1 MKISERFAGK
11 FFKATDL
18 DREGKTFEIFGV
30 EDVAIRGEDKVILH
44 FVDEDRMFP
53 VNKTNA
59 LAIAEYLG
67 DDTDEWAGN
76 SVCLFRSNT
85 TYQGKP
91 VACVRARNPDLSADD
106 IDADDIDADRDPGEP
121 DEGSAKSKPMDKGKS
136 MSMSKSKSMSM
147 SKGKGK
153 TGRGK

>member
-11 FFKATDL
+11 FFKASDL
-18 DREGKTFEIFGV
+18 DREGTTLEIFGV

-59 LAIAEYLG
+59 LSAAEFLG
-67 DDTDEWAGN
+67 DDTDEWTGKE
-76 SVCLFRSNT
+76 VTLYRSNT

-91 VACVRARNPDLSADD
+91 VACVRLRNPDLSADD
-106 IDADDIDADRDPGEP
+106 VDETDDPGEP